1 MKKLHTYI
9 WEHKWGYLLAVSSLL
24 IAVSLD
30 LMSPQFTKHIVDDV
44 IVGGDIPKLKWL
56 LLGILGIGVGRC
68 IFQYVKEYMFDYLGS
83 TIASDMRK
91 NLFRHIQSL
100 SAEFFDRTGTGE
112 LMARVKEDVD
122 KIWDGIS
129 FVSMLLIEV
138 TVHTIIILFWMYR
151 LDWRLA
157 LIPTLSMGICGAIA
171 IVMEKKTRCGL

>member
-68 IFQYVKEYMFDYLGS
+68 IFQYVKEYMFDYL
-83 TIASDMRK
+83 
-91 NLFRHIQSL
+91 
-100 SAEFFDRTGTGE
+100 
-112 LMARVKEDVD
+112 
-122 KIWDGIS
+122 
-129 FVSMLLIEV
+129 
-138 TVHTIIILFWMYR
+138 
-151 LDWRLA
+151 
-157 LIPTLSMGICGAIA
+157 
-171 IVMEKKTRCGL
+171 